1 VATEPKVRRYKGGV
15 RVAIL
20 AAIRAANKGL
30 TAPEIAE
37 KLGINTN
44 TVYINTRTLV
54 AEGRIK
60 RVPDRKHH
68 RFFSRKASDE
78 EMLAAVAH
86 SRTVQPRSTVIEKFT
101 VDIEPVDLYNFLV
114 KWQKAWEPKIFES
127 ARNLPLGIARLFELA
142 CEQAFGSLVSEQ
154 DIIDVRVTIDQFRRD
169 LEQTLRVTNGIL
181 DDARLWDRHRFAH
194 MTIADKDIDKI
205 RTIAFKVK
213 QVN

>member
-1 VATEPKVRRYKGGV
+1 
-15 RVAIL
+15 
-20 AAIRAANKGL
+20 
-30 TAPEIAE
+30 
-37 KLGINTN
+37 
-44 TVYINTRTLV
+44 
-54 AEGRIK
+54 
-60 RVPDRKHH
+60 
-68 RFFSRKASDE
+68 
-78 EMLAAVAH
+78 
-86 SRTVQPRSTVIEKFT
+86 
-101 VDIEPVDLYNFLV
+101 LYNFLV

-213 QVN
+213 QAN